1 MSFISSFKKALGF
14 ADDIDNEEDLDVSD
28 AMPNHSENTAATE
41 TTTEDQILSDEKDD
55 SLPGDIFDSIITL
68 FNGIQPEFVSKCLS
82 TDEQRKY
89 ILDHIDT
96 SIRKRIETVMENAR
110 QRASRDNTEAQK
122 KMQSELHRLREQN
135 SAFEAKKDEYQS
147 AQLSASRQKRALS
160 ERVHDLEAQVANLE
174 AEKEQFQLENR
185 SMANKLRV
193 ASVIG
198 SDSEDAENKMLK
210 LVEEN
215 TELQKRLE
223 SLTNEMAELK
233 ANPITP
239 EPDNAALEEISRQ
252 VEKFEEIKKR
262 KDAKITELKDELQA
276 NAANLAELQKELTAS
291 RIECDSLRKTI
302 ETNLYAQAKSEK
314 ELKDEIQSLTEKL
327 DKLSK
332 EATKSVA
339 APQYGA
345 TTPKRRSKKRPV
357 ISAIDDL
364 MESTDWF
371 VAQEPTPMKKDPEVE
386 EDFGYKEP
394 AKKINKDDDKQLSLF

>member
-41 TTTEDQILSDEKDD
+41 TIAEELIIPDENDA
-55 SLPGDIFDSIITL
+55 SLPRDIFDSIITL

-82 TDEQRKY
+82 TDQQRKY

-160 ERVHDLEAQVANLE
+160 ERIHDLEAQVANLE

-198 SDSEDAENKMLK
+198 SDSDDAENKMLK
-210 LVEEN
+210 LAEEN
-215 TELQKRLE
+215 TELQKRLDT
-223 SLTNEMAELK
+223 LTNEMAELK
-233 ANPITP
+233 ANPIIP
-239 EPDNAALEEISRQ
+239 ESDSAALEEISRQ

-314 ELKDEIQSLTEKL
+314 ELKAEIHSLTEKL
-327 DKLSK
+327 EKLSK
-332 EATKSVA
+332 ETTKSVA
-339 APQYGA
+339 AQHGA
-345 TTPKRRSKKRPV
+345 TTPKRRSKKKPV